1 MLQKWTPISAMS
13 AVVLPDLS
21 TILSFKGNFSTTD
34 KLQKKNSCRQLT
46 KMETDRFGSREIT
59 ADDETKIDEE
69 GK

>member
-34 KLQKKNSCRQLT
+34 KLQKKKTLAGSLR
-46 KMETDRFGSREIT
+46 KWKDRFGSREIT